1 MAGWYANLPR
11 RFTRAAECLQRGA
24 WTLPDAR
31 SQVEDRTFEIPEFLA
46 TTANGRRS
54 KGADNVRQR
63 TRRWARSRSGLRALL
78 GVGAVLLALIA
89 LSAIAWAGVNVENK
103 SMSADQNGEEKD
115 QFSTA
120 DDIYARPFSEMQPE
134 DSGRSAVLAAA
145 EEQPDNSAFPV
156 TYCVT
161 ADRDWDMSTAADE
174 GGLGALEADTG
185 IPEFSYAWA
194 ESQHREITNQTSCVT
209 VTEATSNTPTLLWE
223 HPLTAGRYDIAL
235 FFHDGGGE
243 YPVYVDKKMPET
255 TGSAALLESADEENG
270 SGTPGFMVSQATVG
284 GRTLSPGKAELIA
297 PWGGVGLLLAA
308 GLVLTITFHR
318 RRR

>member
-78 GVGAVLLALIA
+78 GVGAVLLAVIA
-89 LSAIAWAGVNVENK
+89 LNAIAWASKPPGYE

-120 DDIYARPFSEMQPE
+120 DDIYARPFSEMQPN
-134 DSGRSAVLAAA
+134 
-145 EEQPDNSAFPV
+145 NSAFPV

-161 ADRDWDMSTAADE
+161 ADRDWDIPGPTDE
-174 GGLGALEADTG
+174 GGLGALEAEEDAPALEDFT
-185 IPEFSYAWA
+185 YAWA

-235 FFHDGGGE
+235 FFDGGE
-243 YPVYVDKKMPET
+243 TDYPAYVDKMPET
-255 TGSAALLESADEENG
+255 TEPRALLESADEENG

-284 GRTLSPGKAELIA
+284 GMTLSPGKAELIA